1 MASVTALRSVE
12 LGVTDLRR
20 SVTFYRECWGLRP
33 VAEGPGYCFLRAT
46 GPEHHVLV
54 LRERP
59 TPMLIRINFA
69 AASPRAVQKLHGEFK
84 SIGVAVRAE
93 PGPIEDPGGGYG
105 FAFPDRAGREL
116 RILTDIAT
124 HTDAVDAPDR
134 ARKLSHVVL
143 NSTDADADA
152 AFFLD
157 VLDFRLSDQTAMME
171 FLRCNAD
178 HHSVAFVR
186 ADNVSLN
193 HMAFEMPDW
202 EAVMRGAGR
211 MKENG
216 HALEWGV
223 GRHGPG
229 NNVFAYFIEPDGFV
243 IEYTAELQR
252 IDEALHKPGKPQDW
266 ARPPNRLDQWGLAG
280 APSER
285 ILDAMNGA
293 RQARQ

>member
-1 MASVTALRSVE
+1 MASVTALRSIE

-20 SVTFYRECWGLRP
+20 SATFYRECWGLRA
-33 VAEGPGYCFLRAT
+33 VTEGPGYCFLRAT
-46 GPEHHVLV
+46 GPEHHMLA
-54 LRERP
+54 LRERQA
-59 TPMLIRINFA
+59 PMLIRIDFA
-69 AASPRAVQKLHGEFK
+69 AASPRAVQKLHGELK
-84 SIGVAVRAE
+84 SIGVTVRAE
-93 PGPIEDPGGGYG
+93 PGPVEDPGGGYG
-105 FAFPDRAGREL
+105 FAFLDRAGREL
-116 RILTDIAT
+116 RILSDVAT
-124 HTDAVDAPDR
+124 HADAVDAPDR

-143 NSTDADADA
+143 NSTDADADV

-157 VLDFRLSDQTAMME
+157 VLDFRLSDQTAMMT
-171 FLRCNAD
+171 FIRCNTD
-178 HHSVAFVR
+178 HHSVAFAR

-193 HMAFEMPDW
+193 HVAFEMPDW

-216 HALEWGV
+216 HALEWGI

-252 IDEALHKPGKPQDW
+252 IDEVLHKPGRPQDW
-266 ARPPNRLDQWGLAG
+266 ARPPNRLDQWGFAG
-280 APSER
+280 APSQR
-285 ILDAMNGA
+285 ILNAMNGA

>member
-1 MASVTALRSVE
+1 MASVTALRSIE
-12 LGVTDLRR
+12 LGVTDLRQ
-20 SVTFYRECWGLRP
+20 SAAFYRECWGLRP
-33 VAEGPGYCFLRAT
+33 VAEGPDFCFLRAT

-54 LRERP
+54 LRERQ
-59 TPMLIRINFA
+59 TPMLLRINFA
-69 AASPRAVQKLHGEFK
+69 AASPHAVQKLHGELK
-84 SIGVAVRAE
+84 SSGVTVRAE
-93 PGPIEDPGGGYG
+93 PGPVEDPGGGYG
-105 FAFPDRAGREL
+105 FAFLDHAGREL
-116 RILTDIAT
+116 RIVSEVAT
-124 HTDAVDAPDR
+124 HADAADAPDR

-157 VLDFRLSDQTAMME
+157 ALDFRLSDQTAMME
-171 FLRCNAD
+171 FIRCNAE

-193 HMAFEMPDW
+193 HVAFEMPDW

-216 HALEWGV
+216 HTLEWGI

-252 IDEALHKPGKPQDW
+252 IDEVLHQPGKPQDW
-266 ARPPNRLDQWGLAG
+266 VRPLNRLDQWGFAG

-285 ILDAMNGA
+285 ILNAMNGA
-293 RQARQ
+293 GQAKQ